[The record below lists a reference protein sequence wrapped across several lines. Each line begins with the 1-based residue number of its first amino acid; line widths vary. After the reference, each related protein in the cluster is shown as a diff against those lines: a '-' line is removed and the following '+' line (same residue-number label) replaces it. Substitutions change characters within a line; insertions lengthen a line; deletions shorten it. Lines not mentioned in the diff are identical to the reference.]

1 MQAAITVCTLQINVH
16 TSDEQP
22 IYSIANTQYYTFV
35 IITTLQACQYDW
47 ITSGCTRMKTRSYL
61 RRNVVDQNV
70 KCDPLCRK
78 VTFVGN
84 HEILVI
90 YIIVI
95 CVFLALIK
103 CKLHHRSSNIA
114 RAIRHYFTRNVES
127 IKDKFLRN
135 SSLKIYSCSRFR
147 VHGVRPEKK
156 IDMCKPRPLTT
167 DKSDTGTIVLVQRS

>member
-1 MQAAITVCTLQINVH
+1 MIFISFQH
-16 TSDEQP
+16 
-22 IYSIANTQYYTFV
+22 
-35 IITTLQACQYDW
+35 
-47 ITSGCTRMKTRSYL
+47 
-61 RRNVVDQNV
+61 

-95 CVFLALIK
+95 CGFLALIK

-167 DKSDTGTIVLVQRS
+167 DKSDTGTIVLVQRSWPMNNALERCTQLRKVTANFKRKGRHTELNALSPLMCIWWEYLVLRAFLLLFLFFFV